1 MRRWSAPRSSGSCDH
16 AVTGSPP
23 ATEALYQ
30 ELILEHNRK
39 PRNFREMADADRTIE
54 GRNPLCGDALTLWV
68 KLGAGD
74 RIDDLSF
81 KGQGCAISKASASLM
96 TTAVKGKTL
105 GEAEA
110 LFEKFHRLVRGE
122 LSDAEQ
128 RELGSLRAFAGV
140 ARFPM
145 RVKCAS
151 LAWHALHS
159 ALGAPTESAV
169 STEDEGPAGPPLEG
183 A

>member
-1 MRRWSAPRSSGSCDH
+1 VS
-16 AVTGSPP
+16 
-23 ATEALYQ
+23 TEALYQ

-39 PRNFREMADADRTIE
+39 PRNFREMPDASRTIE

-68 KLGAGD
+68 KIEHDAITD
-74 RIDDLSF
+74 VSF

-96 TTAVKGKTL
+96 TAAVKGKTRA
-105 GEAEA
+105 EAED
-110 LFEKFHRLVRGE
+110 LFNRFHQLVTGTLPE
-122 LSDAEQ
+122 SEQ
-128 RELGSLRAFAGV
+128 QSLGSLRALGGV
-140 ARFPM
+140 SRFPL

-159 ALGAPTESAV
+159 ALESTETEV
-169 STEDEGPAGPPLEG
+169 STEREGPEPPPLEG

>member
-1 MRRWSAPRSSGSCDH
+1 MS
-16 AVTGSPP
+16 
-23 ATEALYQ
+23 TEALYQ

-39 PRNFREMADADRTIE
+39 PRNFREMPDASRTVE

-68 KLGAGD
+68 KLENDAIVD
-74 RIDDLSF
+74 VSF

-96 TTAVKGKTL
+96 TAAVKGKTRA
-105 GEAEA
+105 EAED
-110 LFEKFHRLVRGE
+110 LFQRFHQLVMGTLPE
-122 LSDAEQ
+122 SEQ
-128 RELGSLRAFAGV
+128 QSLGSLRALGGV
-140 ARFPM
+140 SRFPL

-159 ALGAPTESAV
+159 ALESNESEV
-169 STEDEGPAGPPLEG
+169 STEREGPEPPPLEG

>member
-1 MRRWSAPRSSGSCDH
+1 MS
-16 AVTGSPP
+16 
-23 ATEALYQ
+23 TEALYQ

-39 PRNFREMADADRTIE
+39 PRNFREMENADRKIE

-68 KLGAGD
+68 KVEGD
-74 RIDDLSF
+74 RIADVSF

-96 TTAVKGKTL
+96 TSAVKGKSRQ
-105 GEAEA
+105 EAEA
-110 LFEKFHRLVRGE
+110 LFDRFHRLVTGE
-122 LSDAEQ
+122 LPESEHAS
-128 RELGSLRAFAGV
+128 LGSLRALGGV
-140 ARFPM
+140 AKFPL

-159 ALGAPTESAV
+159 ALATNDDEV
-169 STEDEGPAGPPLEG
+169 STEREGPEPPPGEG